1 MSKPYV
7 ARRKPVY
14 TNSLMMEL
22 VSRNGL
28 KGALAGREE
37 KQVCS
42 VLQFV
47 NRYLADLRFSTMM
60 LHMANLL
67 IEFYLPEQCRRQA
80 IH

>member
-1 MSKPYV
+1 
-7 ARRKPVY
+7 
-14 TNSLMMEL
+14 MMEL

-47 NRYLADLRFSTMM
+47 NRYFEEVQHHDVAHGQLVDRALLA
-60 LHMANLL
+60 
-67 IEFYLPEQCRRQA
+67 
-80 IH
+80 

>member
-1 MSKPYV
+1 MLKPYV
-7 ARRKPVY
+7 ARRKPEY

-42 VLQFV
+42 MLQFV
-47 NRYLADLRFSTMM
+47 NRY
-60 LHMANLL
+60 
-67 IEFYLPEQCRRQA
+67 
-80 IH
+80 